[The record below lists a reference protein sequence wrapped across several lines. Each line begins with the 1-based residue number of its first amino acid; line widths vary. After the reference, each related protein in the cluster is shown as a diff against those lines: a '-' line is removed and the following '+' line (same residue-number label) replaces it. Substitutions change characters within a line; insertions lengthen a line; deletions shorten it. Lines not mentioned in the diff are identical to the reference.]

1 MAQPYSDLS
10 PNMDPDTVSSTH
22 SLDLLDLLLKAN
34 QFEQNGEVDRAREL
48 YQQII
53 DQDHDG
59 VWGQSARKA
68 LGDTPHGDEPADTQ
82 FGEHNPL
89 SAPLTIAPVSSSGT
103 PMPPPVRP
111 QRRGLSL
118 GAKLK
123 LMAIAAAIIPLTTAG
138 LASLWFSP
146 GPQDPRQPPLDPAL
160 DDLTLDRQLEEQ
172 LEGPNLPSGRPSL
185 LIWLLASGSA
195 LVTLGLILPRFH
207 RWGEQLGA
215 IADYSE
221 AVNREDPLARLDMT
235 PSNNEIGRI
244 AGQIR
249 EMIDRLTYQGD
260 RLKQLERQRDRDNYQ
275 QQQHKQRLQQQAMD
289 LLERL
294 EATRR
299 GNFTSQAPLS
309 DGAMG
314 AIADAYN
321 ATLAAL
327 RRSLSQIS
335 QVSDRLGERG
345 QTSHL
350 AAQDLLGQVQHQCHD
365 LENACLEVQSISSR
379 LSQLSQSHQEIKTLA
394 QQISQTVT
402 EGSQE
407 RSEAVTSIDALRSTV
422 ANSSKKAKRL
432 AESAQEVSQILTVV
446 FGISERANLLAF
458 NAAIEAARA
467 GERGAGFR
475 QVADDVRGLAVQIG
489 ESTADIEQLING
501 IQQETA
507 EVLDVLEAGTS
518 NVVNSTRC
526 VQHTQTCLQQV
537 IDLSHTIE
545 TALEQGLNI
554 QDPHLDRSEPMTP
567 VMEALYGQSLS
578 TVEEASQVGRHLQ
591 QLVQDIEI
599 LKSAMAKFKIE
610 SSQAPG
616 Q

>member
-34 QFEQNGEVDRAREL
+34 QFEQNGEIDRAREL

-68 LGDTPHGDEPADTQ
+68 LGDSPHGEEPADTQ

-89 SAPLTIAPVSSSGT
+89 STPLTISPVTSSSAT
-103 PMPPPVRP
+103 PMPPPARP

-118 GAKLK
+118 GLKLK
-123 LMAIAAAIIPLTTAG
+123 LMAIAAALIPLATAG

-146 GPQDPRQPPLDPAL
+146 GPQDPLGPPLDPPPE
-160 DDLTLDRQLEEQ
+160 DLPLDRQLEEQ
-172 LEGPNLPSGRPSL
+172 LESPRLPSSRPSL
-185 LIWLLASGSA
+185 IIWLLASGSA
-195 LVTLGLILPRFH
+195 LVTLALILPRFH
-207 RWGEQLGA
+207 RWGQQLGA

-221 AVNREDPLARLDMT
+221 AVNQEDPLARLDIT
-235 PSNNEIGRI
+235 PSGNEIGII
-244 AGQIR
+244 AQQIR

-260 RLKQLERQRDRDNYQ
+260 RLKQVERQRDRENYQ
-275 QQQHKQRLQQQAMD
+275 QQQQKQRLQQQAMD

-299 GNFTSQAPLS
+299 GDLTGRANLS
-309 DGAMG
+309 DGAIG

-327 RRSLSQIS
+327 RRSISQIS
-335 QVSDRLGERG
+335 QVSDRLQEQG
-345 QTSHL
+345 QTSHQ
-350 AAQDLLGQVQHQCHD
+350 AAQDLLGDVEHQCHD
-365 LENACLEVQSISSR
+365 LDNVRLDVQALSQR
-379 LSQLSQSHQEIKTLA
+379 LSQLSQSHQDIKTLA
-394 QQISQTVT
+394 QQISQTVA

-407 RSEAVTSIDALRSTV
+407 RSDAVTSIDALRSTV

-526 VQHTQTCLQQV
+526 VQHTQTRLQQV
-537 IDLSHTIE
+537 IDLSRTIE
-545 TALEQGLNI
+545 TALEQGLNTE
-554 QDPHLDRSEPMTP
+554 DPHLDSSETITP
-567 VMEALYGQSLS
+567 VMEAIYSQSLS
-578 TVEEASQVGRHLQ
+578 TLEEAGQVDRHLQ

-599 LKSAMAKFKIE
+599 LKSAMAKFQIE
-610 SSQAPG
+610 SS
-616 Q
+616 

>member
-10 PNMDPDTVSSTH
+10 PNVDPDTVSSTH

-34 QFEQNGEVDRAREL
+34 QFEQNGEIERAREL

-53 DQDHDG
+53 DQDPNG

-68 LGDTPHGDEPADTQ
+68 LGDSPQGDEPADTQ

-89 SAPLTIAPVSSSGT
+89 SSPVTVTQVASSPP
-103 PMPPPVRP
+103 PMPPPLRP
-111 QRRGLSL
+111 KRRGLSL
-118 GAKLK
+118 GVKLK
-123 LMAIAAAIIPLTTAG
+123 LMAIAAAIIPLATAG

-146 GPQDPRQPPLDPAL
+146 SPQDPLGPPLDS
-160 DDLTLDRQLEEQ
+160 DLEDLPLDRQLEEQ
-172 LEGPNLPSGRPSL
+172 LERPSLPSGRPSL

-195 LVTLGLILPRFH
+195 LVTLGLILPRLH

-221 AVNREDPLARLDMT
+221 AVNQDNPLARLDMT
-235 PSNNEIGRI
+235 PNDNEIGII
-244 AGQIR
+244 AEQIR
-249 EMIDRLTYQGD
+249 EMIDRLTYQGE
-260 RLKQLERQRDRDNYQ
+260 RVKQLERQRDREHYQ

-294 EATRR
+294 EVTRR
-299 GNFTSQAPLS
+299 GNLTSQAPLS
-309 DGAMG
+309 DGAIG

-327 RRSLSQIS
+327 RRSLSPIR
-335 QVSDRLGERG
+335 QVGARLGERG
-345 QTSHL
+345 KTSHL
-350 AAQDLLGQVQHQCHD
+350 AAHHLLGQVKQECQD
-365 LENACLEVQSISSR
+365 LENARLDVQAISSSF
-379 LSQLSQSHQEIKTLA
+379 SQLSQSHRDIRTLA
-394 QQISQTVT
+394 EQINQTVAD
-402 EGSQE
+402 GAQE
-407 RSEAVTSIDALRSTV
+407 RSEAATSIDALRSTV

-432 AESAQEVSQILTVV
+432 AESAQEVSQILTIV

-501 IQQETA
+501 IAAETA

-526 VQHTQTCLQQV
+526 VQQTQTRLQQV
-537 IDLSHTIE
+537 MDLSHAIE
-545 TALEQGLNI
+545 TALELGLKA
-554 QDPHLDRSEPMTP
+554 QAPDHERSESLTP
-567 VMEALYGQSLS
+567 VMDALHSQSLS
-578 TVEEASQVGRHLQ
+578 TVEEADQLLTYLQ

-599 LKSAMAKFKIE
+599 LQSAMGKFQLE
-610 SSQAPG
+610 SSPAPS